1 MYPGIL
7 QAEQHPDISGNAVT
21 RDGRVITSRSAGTVM
36 DFALA
41 IIEALQGR
49 ETRDSVEESLAR
61 N

>member
-1 MYPGIL
+1 VL
-7 QAEQHPDISGNAVT
+7 QAEQHADISGNAVT

-49 ETRDSVEESLAR
+49 ETRDQVEESLAR
-61 N
+61 A